1 MKLKSMFSPRK
12 LVVWLFVVAFI
23 IAIPELTRPSLS
35 QTEALV
41 SMLCIDKKD
50 NMYEIATTVLTPGQ
64 ERKVNNQVYTGSGET
79 LGEAVN
85 NIAIALG
92 KEMAFA
98 QCEIVAFGEKI
109 CEESVIP
116 SIDFMTRT
124 KRVGRSAVLI
134 SFTGEASDFAKA
146 VTKLSED
153 KALRLDQIMHYDER
167 YILSKHSNIDSFYK
181 GYYSPIKTGIMPQIK
196 LESSENSGAIE
207 VAASSEGGSAGGQTQ
222 GKQSGGGEEKKYLI
236 NDGTTCV
243 FYDGIKKFDL
253 TPEQM
258 QDINILQDNKQE
270 GVLKVEHVSDE
281 IYNDATIV
289 FALTKKDIQLKPNFV
304 DDKPVYTMNVEI
316 RVLVDEVID
325 KEQSNKFL
333 RRNKEFL
340 TPTALSKLKETLHQ
354 KMMETI
360 EFCKT
365 NEIDLINVYR
375 EFNAKQHKKF
385 QQHYE
390 KTNGKYLNGID
401 YKINIKINSAY

>member
-1 MKLKSMFSPRK
+1 M
-12 LVVWLFVVAFI
+12 
-23 IAIPELTRPSLS
+23 
-35 QTEALV
+35 
-41 SMLCIDKKD
+41 
-50 NMYEIATTVLTPGQ
+50 
-64 ERKVNNQVYTGSGET
+64 
-79 LGEAVN
+79 N

-124 KRVGRSAVLI
+124 KRVGRSAILI
-134 SFTGEASDFAKA
+134 NFTGEAGDFAKA

-196 LESSENSGAIE
+196 LEKSENSGAIE

-222 GKQSGGGEEKKYLI
+222 GKQSGGEEKKYLI

-258 QDINILQDNKQE
+258 QDINILQDNEQE
-270 GVLKVEHVSDE
+270 GVLKVEHVTDE

-289 FALTKKDIQLKPNFV
+289 FALTKKEIQLKPSF
-304 DDKPVYTMNVEI
+304 DGDKPVYTMNVEI

-340 TPTALSKLKETLHQ
+340 TQTALAKLKETLHQ

-385 QQHYE
+385 QEHYQN
-390 KTNGKYLNGID
+390 TNGKYLDGID
-401 YKINIKINSAY
+401 YKINIEINSAY

>member
-12 LVVWLFVVAFI
+12 LVIWLFVVAFT

-41 SMLCIDKKD
+41 SMLCVDKKD

-134 SFTGEASDFAKA
+134 NFTGEAGDFAKA

-258 QDINILQDNKQE
+258 QDINILQDNEQE

-304 DDKPVYTMNVEI
+304 DNKPVYTMNVEI

-340 TPTALSKLKETLHQ
+340 TPSALAKLKETLHQ

-385 QQHYE
+385 KQHYE
-390 KTNGKYLNGID
+390 KTNGKYLDGID
-401 YKINIKINSAY
+401 YKINIEINSAY